1 MPKPRRREPA
11 QTSQDDPAEHIMGLV
26 GKGPKL
32 FTCPR
37 CRKAY
42 LGHDP
47 LPDCPSCGYDYR
59 VKGGF
64 RWDVLVYLLSVLGLI
79 SYLLVSS
86 SYRSLITAPLSNSPP
101 SRTTAPAEAPATGG
115 EKLPGS
121 RHSPFVYPAE
131 PDANR

>member
-1 MPKPRRREPA
+1 
-11 QTSQDDPAEHIMGLV
+11 MGLV

-86 SYRSLITAPLSNSPP
+86 SYRTLIMEPASISPP
-101 SRTTAPAEAPATGG
+101 SAATAD
-115 EKLPGS
+115 EKLPGA
-121 RHSPFVYPAE
+121 RHAPLVYPPE

>member
-1 MPKPRRREPA
+1 
-11 QTSQDDPAEHIMGLV
+11 MGLA

-37 CRKAY
+37 CRKVY

-47 LPDCPSCGYDYR
+47 LPDCPACGYDYR

-64 RWDVLVYLLSVLGLI
+64 RWDVLVYLMSILGLI

-86 SYRSLITAPLSNSPP
+86 SYRSLIMAPASSSPP
-101 SRTTAPAEAPATGG
+101 SAMTSPPSSVSAG

-121 RHSPFVYPAE
+121 RHVPLMYPPE

>member
-1 MPKPRRREPA
+1 MA
-11 QTSQDDPAEHIMGLV
+11 LA

-86 SYRSLITAPLSNSPP
+86 SYRTLITAPASSNPP
-101 SRTTAPAEAPATGG
+101 TATTEPPVSGD

-121 RHSPFVYPAE
+121 RHAPLVYPPE
-131 PDANR
+131 PGVNR

>member
-1 MPKPRRREPA
+1 MA
-11 QTSQDDPAEHIMGLV
+11 LA

-86 SYRSLITAPLSNSPP
+86 SYRTLITAPASSNPP
-101 SRTTAPAEAPATGG
+101 TATTGSGAPVSGD

-121 RHSPFVYPAE
+121 RHAPLVYPAE
-131 PDANR
+131 PGVNR

>member
-1 MPKPRRREPA
+1 MA
-11 QTSQDDPAEHIMGLV
+11 LA

-86 SYRSLITAPLSNSPP
+86 SYRTMIMQPASINSSSAVTNPAPSGS
-101 SRTTAPAEAPATGG
+101 TG
-115 EKLPGS
+115 EKLPGA
-121 RHSPFVYPAE
+121 RQAPLVYPPE

>member
-1 MPKPRRREPA
+1 
-11 QTSQDDPAEHIMGLV
+11 MGLAA
-26 GKGPKL
+26 KGPKL

-59 VKGGF
+59 AKGGF

-86 SYRSLITAPLSNSPP
+86 SYRTLITEPASSGSSAGPAPSV
-101 SRTTAPAEAPATGG
+101 PAVSAG

-121 RHSPFVYPAE
+121 RQAPLVYPPE

>member
-1 MPKPRRREPA
+1 MA
-11 QTSQDDPAEHIMGLV
+11 LA

-32 FTCPR
+32 FTCPK

-59 VKGGF
+59 VTGGF
-64 RWDVLVYLLSVLGLI
+64 RWDVLVYLISVLGLI

-86 SYRSLITAPLSNSPP
+86 SYRSLIM
-101 SRTTAPAEAPATGG
+101 APATSSAPPSATTSPSPSGSAE

-121 RHSPFVYPAE
+121 RQVPLVYPPE
-131 PDANR
+131 RDASR

>member
-1 MPKPRRREPA
+1 MRLA
-11 QTSQDDPAEHIMGLV
+11 A
-26 GKGPKL
+26 KGPKL

-86 SYRSLITAPLSNSPP
+86 SYRSLITAPISSDPP
-101 SRTTAPAEAPATGG
+101 SATTAPTAPVTGE

-121 RHSPFVYPAE
+121 RRAPLVYPPE
-131 PDANR
+131 PGANP

>member
-1 MPKPRRREPA
+1 MA
-11 QTSQDDPAEHIMGLV
+11 LS

-59 VKGGF
+59 AKGGF

-86 SYRSLITAPLSNSPP
+86 SYRSLITAPAVSSPP
-101 SRTTAPAEAPATGG
+101 TATSDSSRASTG
-115 EKLPGS
+115 EKLPGA
-121 RHSPFVYPAE
+121 RQAPLVYPPE
-131 PDANR
+131 PGANR